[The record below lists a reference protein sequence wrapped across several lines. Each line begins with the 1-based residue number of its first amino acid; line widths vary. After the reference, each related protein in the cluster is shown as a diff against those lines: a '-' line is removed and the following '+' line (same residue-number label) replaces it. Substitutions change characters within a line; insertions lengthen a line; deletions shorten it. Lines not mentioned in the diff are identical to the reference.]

1 MARDAFT
8 LYKYHAYDHA
18 TEQFGFEVLA
28 SGLTAVAKGDIVT
41 ITADALNDNKLTL
54 TKTNSI
60 VAGSILV
67 LRPFPDYGIPI
78 SRYSK
83 QHTPIATGGVREGG
97 LEIHGI
103 KLKAGDEVVT
113 TSTGA
118 VTIL

>member
-1 MARDAFT
+1 MADAFT

-18 TEQFGFEVLA
+18 AEQFSFEEPA

-41 ITADALNDNKLTL
+41 IAANLDGDIIL
-54 TKTNSI
+54 TKTNTI

-67 LRPFPDYGIPI
+67 LRPWPDYGIPI